1 MDDVRVGLD
10 AHERLDLHRAV
21 LAHPPEVVAAEVDEH
36 HVLGALLLV
45 GEQVG
50 GDLAVLVGVA
60 AARAGAGDR
69 ARRDVAPRH
78 RHQRLGRCA
87 DDLEVLEVQEVH
99 VRRRVDGAQPA
110 VDRERLDRRRRRPA
124 LRGHDLEGV
133 AGVHVLD
140 DPGHHRLERL
150 ARHVGLELR
159 LRALGGADGGPWK
172 RAGEPLAD
180 LADRL
185 DGARVRRLHPAV
197 LLRVGVG
204 EDRDR
209 VAQVVEGEDHVGE
222 HQRHVRQPDHVRVG
236 LREALDR
243 AHAVVAEEADRAA
256 RKRREAVDLR
266 LAVARDLALGE
277 LVGVAAV
284 GQAPAHD
291 AARLVAD
298 ERPAADALALLGGL
312 EQEGRARPR
321 AASGTRR
328 RASRSPR

>member
-1 MDDVRVGLD
+1 MLD
-10 AHERLDLHRAV
+10 SNCGSSRAAV
-21 LAHPPEVVAAEVDEH
+21 PIVD
-36 HVLGALLLV
+36 
-45 GEQVG
+45 
-50 GDLAVLVGVA
+50 
-60 AARAGAGDR
+60 
-69 ARRDVAPRH
+69 PR
-78 RHQRLGRCA
+78 Q
-87 DDLEVLEVQEVH
+87 
-99 VRRRVDGAQPA
+99 
-110 VDRERLDRRRRRPA
+110 
-124 LRGHDLEGV
+124 
-133 AGVHVLD
+133 
-140 DPGHHRLERL
+140 
-150 ARHVGLELR
+150 
-159 LRALGGADGGPWK
+159 

-256 RKRREAVDLR
+256 RERNPARPAVDRR

-284 GQAPAHD
+284 GEAPAHD
-291 AARLVAD
+291 VARLVAD

-312 EQEGRARPR
+312 EQERRAGAAQLQERGDRRLAVLDEGVADRDQVVLAGERARLLDAR
-321 AASGTRR
+321 RDLQLRQRR
-328 RASRSPR
+328 RASSTLSASASSSPRVRSSTVRW